1 MGEGK
6 AWRPNQTEIRGQNL
20 LSHWERIEARESFFS
35 NQETSMSD
43 IITERSGSVLRV
55 QLNRPDKK
63 NAMTLAMYITL
74 ADLLNNAAKDDQIRV
89 VLWHGAGDSFS
100 AGNDIE
106 DFLKNPPGPGE
117 SPQARLIQALIN
129 FDKPIVA
136 AVQGA
141 AIGGGTT
148 MLTHC
153 DFVFAGETAEFQMPF
168 VNLAVVPEFGTS
180 YSVPARIGYLRA
192 AELILLGLRFDAKR
206 AAELGLVTRVVPD
219 QALLA
224 TATDTARQLAEK
236 APAALQ
242 ACKRLM
248 RTSTREL
255 LERAVKLEN
264 EEFSVRVRSAEAKE
278 AFTAFIEKRKPNF
291 EGISQPKTRAA

>member
-1 MGEGK
+1 
-6 AWRPNQTEIRGQNL
+6 
-20 LSHWERIEARESFFS
+20 
-35 NQETSMSD
+35 MSD
-43 IITERSGSVLRV
+43 IITERSGHILRI
-55 QLNRPDKK
+55 QLNRPEKK

-74 ADLLNNAAKDDQIRV
+74 ADLLNDAAKDDQIRV

-106 DFLKNPPGPGE
+106 DFLKNPPGAGE
-117 SPQARLIQALIN
+117 SSQARLIEALIN
-129 FDKPIVA
+129 FDKPIVV

-153 DFVFAGETAEFQMPF
+153 DFDFAGESAKFQMPF
-168 VNLAVVPEFGTS
+168 VNLALVPEFGSS
-180 YSVPARIGYLRA
+180 YTVPARIGYLRA
-192 AELILLGLRFDAKR
+192 AELILLGQPFNASR

-219 QALLA
+219 QELLA
-224 TATDTARQLAEK
+224 TATKTASGLTEK
-236 APAALQ
+236 PPAALR

-248 RTSTREL
+248 RSSTREH
-255 LERAVKLEN
+255 LERAAKFEN
-264 EEFSVRVRSAEAKE
+264 EEFSTRVRSAEAKE

-291 EGISQPKTRAA
+291 DAISEPKARAA

>member
-1 MGEGK
+1 
-6 AWRPNQTEIRGQNL
+6 
-20 LSHWERIEARESFFS
+20 
-35 NQETSMSD
+35 MSD
-43 IITERSGSVLRV
+43 IITERSGSILRI
-55 QLNRPDKK
+55 QLNRPEKK

-74 ADLLNNAAKDDQIRV
+74 ADLLNDAAKDDQIRV

-106 DFLKNPPGPGE
+106 DFLKNPPGAGE
-117 SPQARLIQALIN
+117 SPQARLIEALIN
-129 FDKPIVA
+129 FDKPIVV

-153 DFVFAGETAEFQMPF
+153 DFVFAAENAKFQMPF

-180 YSVPARIGYLRA
+180 YSVPAQIGYLRA
-192 AELILLGLRFDAKR
+192 AELILLGSRFDAKR
-206 AAELGLVTRVVPD
+206 AAELGLVTRVVPEQD
-219 QALLA
+219 LLA
-224 TATDTARQLAEK
+224 TATETARALVEK

-248 RTSTREL
+248 RTSTRDR

-264 EEFSVRVRSAEAKE
+264 EEFSVRVRSAEARE
-278 AFTAFIEKRKPNF
+278 AFTAFLEKRRPNF
-291 EGISQPKTRAA
+291 SGAKDTPRAVAA